1 MNTAHETKQTVR
13 AAERQSRPWTELL
26 ARLGHAAKGVV
37 YIVIGY
43 LAFRAAFGGG
53 GQTTNSQGALYKI
66 AEQPFG
72 RVLLTIV
79 GIGFIG
85 YALWRFVQAALDT
98 ENKGSEAKGIFQRI
112 GYALSGLTYGGLALT
127 AFKIVFQV
135 RSKGGSSQQDWTARL
150 LSQPFGQWL
159 VGIAGLIVIGLGI
172 NAFYK
177 AFTAKFREHLN
188 TAEMSK
194 AENTWILFLGRAG
207 YAARG
212 VVLSIIGWFL
222 IQAARHANP
231 KESRGL
237 DKALDTLA
245 NQPNGRLLLGIVAVG
260 LIAYGIYS
268 LAEARYR
275 KMYQSA

>member
-1 MNTAHETKQTVR
+1 MTTAQEAKQTVR
-13 AAERQSRPWTELL
+13 AAERQSRPWTVWL
-26 ARLGHAAKGVV
+26 ARLGHAAKGIV

-43 LAFRAAFGGG
+43 LAFRAAFGAS
-53 GQTTNSQGALYKI
+53 GQTTNSQGALQKI

-72 RVLLTIV
+72 KLLLFIV

-85 YALWRFVQAALDT
+85 YALWRFVQAGLDT
-98 ENKGSEAKGIFQRI
+98 ENKGSEVKGIFQRI
-112 GYALSGLTYGGLALT
+112 AYMLSGLAYGGLALT
-127 AFKIVFQV
+127 AFKIVLNV
-135 RSKGGSSQQDWTARL
+135 KDKSGNSQQDWTARL

-159 VGIAGLIVIGLGI
+159 VGIVGLIVIGMGL

-177 AFTAKFREHLN
+177 AFTAKFCEHLN

-194 AENTWILFLGRAG
+194 TENSWATFVGRAG
-207 YAARG
+207 YTARG
-212 VVLSIIGWFL
+212 VVLSIIGWFF

-237 DKALDTLA
+237 DQALDTLA
-245 NQPNGRLLLGIVAVG
+245 SQPNGRLLLGIVAVG
-260 LIAYGIYS
+260 LIAYGIYA

-275 KMYQSA
+275 RMYG